1 MQFILHFLI
10 IFSLLI
16 ESRWFDFGQLCSE
29 PSFNESSVPWVNRPV
44 IQQINSPNKIVH
56 SVNYNY
62 NNNQKD
68 VTNNQTLKVQ
78 LPNKVVTIVVPTPSS
93 VESFSE
99 STSPIDFEE
108 PISPIKPI
116 IKNSNGFK
124 ILSEENNNKIHN
136 IIEDDIKN
144 RSICSD
150 SSSSDISD
158 EKAVSYAEIIKYTK
172 PSKPKQSTK
181 IKLNTL
187 EESKRRDPIKSN
199 RIPPSKKV
207 SIKLPDA
214 PFLPNN
220 QHCAF
225 CKNNGEEESVYRTH
239 FVKDELGNVRCPFL
253 SRYTCPHCK
262 ATGTKAHTI
271 SRCPLSNKNRINKFH
286 KQQ

>member
-1 MQFILHFLI
+1 M
-10 IFSLLI
+10 
-16 ESRWFDFGQLCSE
+16 
-29 PSFNESSVPWVNRPV
+29 
-44 IQQINSPNKIVH
+44 
-56 SVNYNY
+56 
-62 NNNQKD
+62 
-68 VTNNQTLKVQ
+68 
-78 LPNKVVTIVVPTPSS
+78 VTILVPTPSS

-99 STSPIDFEE
+99 STSPIDSEE
-108 PISPIKPI
+108 SITPIKSI
-116 IKNSNGFK
+116 TKSNNGFK
-124 ILSEENNNKIHN
+124 KLSEENNNKIH
-136 IIEDDIKN
+136 IMEDDIKN
-144 RSICSD
+144 GSICSD
-150 SSSSDISD
+150 SSRSDISD
-158 EKAVSYAEIIKYTK
+158 EKTISYAEIIKYPK
-172 PSKPKQSTK
+172 PSKTKQFTK
-181 IKLNTL
+181 SKINII
-187 EESKRRDPIKSN
+187 EESKRREPIKSN

-271 SRCPLSNKNRINKFH
+271 SRCPLNNKNRINKFH